1 MKPKP
6 PSPRTAQ
13 RARARRRRHARAG
26 LSLVEITLLV
36 SVAAVV
42 LAASAPAFLR
52 ALRMSKVA
60 EAPYQLLR
68 LQERAAAYYATPHPT
83 EAGLRMGCLPEPAGP
98 APAQPSP
105 KPVIVQLSTPET
117 PGAATWQAL
126 GFELD
131 EPIRFRYSVVPSAPG
146 CESSARTVT
155 TLALRAEGDLDS
167 DGTLSLFERTLIV
180 VDGELRADPLL
191 FVRDRTE

>member
-1 MKPKP
+1 VKPDKP
-6 PSPRTAQ
+6 TLFTSPL
-13 RARARRRRHARAG
+13 ARARRRERARAG

-36 SVAAVV
+36 SVAAIV

-52 ALRMSKVA
+52 SLRMSKVA

-83 EAGLRMGCLPEPAGP
+83 DAGLRTGCLPEPAGP
-98 APAQPSP
+98 APAQPSET
-105 KPVIVQLSTPET
+105 PVIVQLTAPET

-146 CESSARTVT
+146 CESAARTTT
-155 TLALRAEGDLDS
+155 TLALRAEGDLDA
-167 DGTLSLFERTLIV
+167 DGTMSLFERTLIV

>member
-1 MKPKP
+1 MLRPKP
-6 PSPRTAQ
+6 TLARPRS
-13 RARARRRRHARAG
+13 RAGTRARAG
-26 LSLVEITLLV
+26 LTLVDITLIV
-36 SVAAVV
+36 SVVAVV
-42 LAASAPAFLR
+42 LAASAPAFWR
-52 ALRMSKVA
+52 ALRLSKVT

-83 EAGLRMGCLPEPAGP
+83 DAGLRTGCLPEPAGP
-98 APAQPSP
+98 APAMPSEVP
-105 KPVIVQLSTPET
+105 IIVQLGAPEM

-126 GFELD
+126 GFEPD

-155 TLALRAEGDLDS
+155 TLALRAEGDLDN